1 MTVAQLSDIRDNDTQ
16 SKHLAWGGMAVMLCL
31 ISLVASPVQGSDRD
45 SLASQPASS
54 QPSVASSAASAQPQA
69 HSEQSPRDTAA
80 LVQQT
85 AQQPVFNL
93 SSYSDQQIGALLQQW
108 PTLSAAQ
115 RRDLLAEVRKRMR
128 TADESASTPLVT
140 QRGPSLT
147 LRIQRAKTQHGYGRP
162 TPRQSDAAS
171 APEQERPGVSRE
183 GAPELV
189 IRATVTRTLP
199 DGRVVTTKETLRPQV
214 VTERVAANLRASE
227 PKNTN
232 SQAARN
238 GSLPTNGEVQSVGDE
253 AQSQGG
259 ETRSKVTVVRA
270 KVRFGAGFDRRQRLA
285 PTDETTVGMRT
296 VGSVDNGQAV
306 ESTQER

>member
-1 MTVAQLSDIRDNDTQ
+1 MLLMTVAQLSDIRDNDTQ
-16 SKHLAWGGMAVMLCL
+16 SQHLSRGVMAVMLCL
-31 ISLVASPVQGSDRD
+31 VGLVASPVQGSERD
-45 SLASQPASS
+45 LLASQQGSL
-54 QPSVASSAASAQPQA
+54 QPSAAGSAASVQPQADAEPSPSDTAASAQ
-69 HSEQSPRDTAA
+69 
-80 LVQQT
+80 
-85 AQQPVFNL
+85 QPAFSL

-128 TADESASTPLVT
+128 RADDSASTPLVT

-147 LRIQRAKTQHGYGRP
+147 LRIQRAKTQHSYGRP

-171 APEQERPGVSRE
+171 ASAQERPGLSRE

-199 DGRVVTTKETLRPQV
+199 DGRVVTTKETLRPRV
-214 VTERVAANLRASE
+214 VTERVAANPRASE

-238 GSLPTNGEVQSVGDE
+238 LSLPDNGEVQSVADKT
-253 AQSQGG
+253 QSAGV
-259 ETRSKVTVVRA
+259 ESRSKVTVVRA

-285 PTDETTVGMRT
+285 PTDDTTVGMRT